1 MRAAAAAIIIGN
13 KIGAEEEDV
22 AIDYSKRISIL
33 APIAGFI
40 LGIIILVHEFGH
52 FIWAKTFGVH
62 IYEFSIGMGP
72 LLHTHKGKKDGI
84 NYNIRA
90 IPIGGFVSMA
100 GEVYD
105 SGEVDENNKK
115 IKKDKLMCNKKWWQ
129 RLIILVAGVVNNFIL
144 AIVILF
150 IYTLIWGGGAITPKV
165 LNVVEDKPAAAAGL
179 KSGDVITSINGYNV
193 SSWDKAQII
202 LYYKNTNEYYTFEV
216 KHTDGTKEEIKIKPE
231 IIKDEETGAESK
243 LFGIQIDAE
252 DTSNVFKSF
261 VYSIRKF
268 NSIISSMVY
277 TIWGLIS
284 GKIGLSALSGP
295 VGIYE
300 AVGETINYG
309 INYFLYILAFL
320 SINVGFINI
329 LPFPAFD
336 GGHVLFLIIEKIK
349 GSPVNAKIE
358 NTCHLIGF
366 ILVFLLMIVVTIS
379 DIIKLF

>member
-1 MRAAAAAIIIGN
+1 MFASIGLFII
-13 KIGAEEEDV
+13 KI
-22 AIDYSKRISIL
+22 L
-33 APIAGFI
+33 LLLFI

-150 IYTLIWGGGAITPKV
+150 VYTLIWGGGAITPKV

-261 VYSIRKF
+261 IYSIRKF

-300 AVGETINYG
+300 VVGETINYG

-366 ILVFLLMIVVTIS
+366 ILIFLLMIIVTIS

>member
-1 MRAAAAAIIIGN
+1 MLPSIGLFII
-13 KIGAEEEDV
+13 KILLL
-22 AIDYSKRISIL
+22 I
-33 APIAGFI
+33 FI

-179 KSGDVITSINGYNV
+179 KSGDVITNINGYNV

-261 VYSIRKF
+261 IYSIRKF

>member
-1 MRAAAAAIIIGN
+1 MLSSIGLFII
-13 KIGAEEEDV
+13 KI
-22 AIDYSKRISIL
+22 L
-33 APIAGFI
+33 LLLFI

-72 LLHTHKGKKDGI
+72 LLHTHKGKKDAI

-105 SGEVDENNKK
+105 SGEVDEKKKK

-179 KSGDVITSINGYNV
+179 KSGDVITNINGYNV

-252 DTSNVFKSF
+252 DTSNAFKSF

-300 AVGETINYG
+300 VVGETINYG

>member
-1 MRAAAAAIIIGN
+1 MLPSIGLFII
-13 KIGAEEEDV
+13 KI
-22 AIDYSKRISIL
+22 L
-33 APIAGFI
+33 LLLFI

-179 KSGDVITSINGYNV
+179 KSGDVITNINGYNV

-261 VYSIRKF
+261 IYSIRKF

-277 TIWGLIS
+277 TIWGLVS

-300 AVGETINYG
+300 VVGETINYG

-366 ILVFLLMIVVTIS
+366 ILVFLLMIIVTIS

>member
-1 MRAAAAAIIIGN
+1 MLSSIGLFII
-13 KIGAEEEDV
+13 KI
-22 AIDYSKRISIL
+22 L
-33 APIAGFI
+33 LLLFI

-105 SGEVDENNKK
+105 TGEVDENNKK

-179 KSGDVITSINGYNV
+179 KSGDVITNINGYNV

-300 AVGETINYG
+300 VVGETINYG

>member
-1 MRAAAAAIIIGN
+1 MLPSIGLFII
-13 KIGAEEEDV
+13 KI
-22 AIDYSKRISIL
+22 L
-33 APIAGFI
+33 LLLFI

-179 KSGDVITSINGYNV
+179 KSGDVITNINGYNV

-300 AVGETINYG
+300 VVGETINYG

>member
-1 MRAAAAAIIIGN
+1 MLPSIGLFII
-13 KIGAEEEDV
+13 KI
-22 AIDYSKRISIL
+22 L
-33 APIAGFI
+33 LLLLI

-179 KSGDVITSINGYNV
+179 KSGDVITNINGYNV

>member
-1 MRAAAAAIIIGN
+1 MLPSIGLFII
-13 KIGAEEEDV
+13 KI
-22 AIDYSKRISIL
+22 L
-33 APIAGFI
+33 LLLFI

-165 LNVVEDKPAAAAGL
+165 LNVVEDKPAATAGL
-179 KSGDVITSINGYNV
+179 KSGDVITNINGYNV

-300 AVGETINYG
+300 VVGETINYG

-366 ILVFLLMIVVTIS
+366 ILIFLLMIVVTIS

>member
-1 MRAAAAAIIIGN
+1 MLSSIGLFII
-13 KIGAEEEDV
+13 KI
-22 AIDYSKRISIL
+22 L
-33 APIAGFI
+33 LLLFI

-179 KSGDVITSINGYNV
+179 KSGDVITNINGYNV

-231 IIKDEETGAESK
+231 FIKDEETGAESK

-261 VYSIRKF
+261 IYSIRKF

-300 AVGETINYG
+300 VVGETINYG

>member
-1 MRAAAAAIIIGN
+1 MLPSIGLFII
-13 KIGAEEEDV
+13 KI
-22 AIDYSKRISIL
+22 L
-33 APIAGFI
+33 LLLFI

-165 LNVVEDKPAAAAGL
+165 LDVVADKPAAAAGL

-277 TIWGLIS
+277 TIWGLVS

-300 AVGETINYG
+300 VVGETINYG

-366 ILVFLLMIVVTIS
+366 ILIFLLMIVVTIS

>member
-1 MRAAAAAIIIGN
+1 MLPSIGLFII
-13 KIGAEEEDV
+13 KI
-22 AIDYSKRISIL
+22 L
-33 APIAGFI
+33 LLLFI

-231 IIKDEETGAESK
+231 IIKDEKTGAESK

-300 AVGETINYG
+300 VVGETINYG

-366 ILVFLLMIVVTIS
+366 ILIFLLMIVVTIS

>member
-1 MRAAAAAIIIGN
+1 MLPSIGLFII
-13 KIGAEEEDV
+13 KI
-22 AIDYSKRISIL
+22 L
-33 APIAGFI
+33 LLLFI

-366 ILVFLLMIVVTIS
+366 ILIFLLMIVVTIS

>member
-1 MRAAAAAIIIGN
+1 MLSSIGLFII
-13 KIGAEEEDV
+13 KI
-22 AIDYSKRISIL
+22 L
-33 APIAGFI
+33 LLLFI

-179 KSGDVITSINGYNV
+179 KSGDVITNINGYNV

-216 KHTDGTKEEIKIKPE
+216 KHTDATKDAINIKPE

-300 AVGETINYG
+300 VVGETINYG

>member
-1 MRAAAAAIIIGN
+1 MLPSIGLFII
-13 KIGAEEEDV
+13 KI
-22 AIDYSKRISIL
+22 L
-33 APIAGFI
+33 LLLFI

-179 KSGDVITSINGYNV
+179 KSGDVITNINGYNV

-261 VYSIRKF
+261 IYSIRKF

-300 AVGETINYG
+300 VVGETINYG

-366 ILVFLLMIVVTIS
+366 ILIFLLMIIVTII

>member
-1 MRAAAAAIIIGN
+1 MLPSIGLFII
-13 KIGAEEEDV
+13 KI
-22 AIDYSKRISIL
+22 L
-33 APIAGFI
+33 LLLFI

-165 LNVVEDKPAAAAGL
+165 LNVVEDKPAAVAGL
-179 KSGDVITSINGYNV
+179 KSGDVITNINGYNV

>member
-1 MRAAAAAIIIGN
+1 MLPSIGLFII
-13 KIGAEEEDV
+13 KI
-22 AIDYSKRISIL
+22 L
-33 APIAGFI
+33 LLLFI

-261 VYSIRKF
+261 IYSIRKF

-300 AVGETINYG
+300 VVGETINYG

-336 GGHVLFLIIEKIK
+336 GGHVLFLIIEKLK

-366 ILVFLLMIVVTIS
+366 ILIFLLMIIVTIS

>member
-1 MRAAAAAIIIGN
+1 MLSSIGLFII
-13 KIGAEEEDV
+13 KI
-22 AIDYSKRISIL
+22 L
-33 APIAGFI
+33 LLLFI

-165 LNVVEDKPAAAAGL
+165 LNVVEDKPAATAGL
-179 KSGDVITSINGYNV
+179 KSGDVITNINGYNV

-261 VYSIRKF
+261 IYSIRKF

-300 AVGETINYG
+300 VVGETINYG

-366 ILVFLLMIVVTIS
+366 ILIFLLMIIVTIS

>member
-1 MRAAAAAIIIGN
+1 MLPSIGLFII
-13 KIGAEEEDV
+13 KI
-22 AIDYSKRISIL
+22 L
-33 APIAGFI
+33 LLLFI

-179 KSGDVITSINGYNV
+179 KSGDVITNINGYNV

-300 AVGETINYG
+300 VVGETINYG
-309 INYFLYILAFL
+309 LNYFLYILAFL

-366 ILVFLLMIVVTIS
+366 ILIFLLMIIVTIS

>member
-1 MRAAAAAIIIGN
+1 MLPSIGLFII
-13 KIGAEEEDV
+13 KI
-22 AIDYSKRISIL
+22 L
-33 APIAGFI
+33 LLLFI

-179 KSGDVITSINGYNV
+179 KSGDVITNINGYNV

-261 VYSIRKF
+261 IYSIRKF

-300 AVGETINYG
+300 VVGETINYG

-336 GGHVLFLIIEKIK
+336 GGHVLFLIIEKLK

-366 ILVFLLMIVVTIS
+366 ILIFLLMIIVTIS

>member
-1 MRAAAAAIIIGN
+1 MLPSIGLFII
-13 KIGAEEEDV
+13 KI
-22 AIDYSKRISIL
+22 L
-33 APIAGFI
+33 LLLFI

-165 LNVVEDKPAAAAGL
+165 LNVVEDKPAATAGL

-243 LFGIQIDAE
+243 LFGIQIDSE

-300 AVGETINYG
+300 VVGETINYG

-366 ILVFLLMIVVTIS
+366 ILIFLLMIVVTIS

>member
-1 MRAAAAAIIIGN
+1 MLPSIGLFII
-13 KIGAEEEDV
+13 KI
-22 AIDYSKRISIL
+22 L
-33 APIAGFI
+33 LLLFI

-165 LNVVEDKPAAAAGL
+165 LNVVEDKPAATAGL

-261 VYSIRKF
+261 IYSIKKF

-300 AVGETINYG
+300 VVGETINYG

-366 ILVFLLMIVVTIS
+366 ILIFLLMIIVTIS

>member
-1 MRAAAAAIIIGN
+1 MLPSIGLFII
-13 KIGAEEEDV
+13 KI
-22 AIDYSKRISIL
+22 L
-33 APIAGFI
+33 LLLFI

-150 IYTLIWGGGAITPKV
+150 VYTLIWGGGAITPKV

-179 KSGDVITSINGYNV
+179 KSGDVITNINGYNV

-366 ILVFLLMIVVTIS
+366 ILIFLLMIVVTIS

>member
-1 MRAAAAAIIIGN
+1 MLPSIGLFII
-13 KIGAEEEDV
+13 KI
-22 AIDYSKRISIL
+22 L
-33 APIAGFI
+33 LLLFI

-179 KSGDVITSINGYNV
+179 KSGDVITNINGYNV

-366 ILVFLLMIVVTIS
+366 ILIFLLMIIVTIS

>member
-1 MRAAAAAIIIGN
+1 MLSSIGLFII
-13 KIGAEEEDV
+13 KI
-22 AIDYSKRISIL
+22 L
-33 APIAGFI
+33 LLLFI

-179 KSGDVITSINGYNV
+179 KSGDVITNINGYNV

-261 VYSIRKF
+261 IYSIRKF

-366 ILVFLLMIVVTIS
+366 ILIFLLMIVVTIS

>member
-1 MRAAAAAIIIGN
+1 MLPSIGLFII
-13 KIGAEEEDV
+13 KI
-22 AIDYSKRISIL
+22 L
-33 APIAGFI
+33 LLLFI

-165 LNVVEDKPAAAAGL
+165 LNVVEDKPAATAGL

-193 SSWDKAQII
+193 SSCDKAQII

-261 VYSIRKF
+261 IYSIRKF

-300 AVGETINYG
+300 VVGETINYG

-366 ILVFLLMIVVTIS
+366 ILIFLLMIIVTLS

>member
-1 MRAAAAAIIIGN
+1 MLPSIGLFII
-13 KIGAEEEDV
+13 KI
-22 AIDYSKRISIL
+22 L
-33 APIAGFI
+33 LLLFI

-52 FIWAKTFGVH
+52 FICAKTFGVH

-179 KSGDVITSINGYNV
+179 KSGDVITNINGYNV

-300 AVGETINYG
+300 VVGETINYG

-366 ILVFLLMIVVTIS
+366 ILIFLLMIIVTIS